1 MMKNYLLNLAI
12 GMDQLANALI
22 GGSADETLSARA
34 HRMRAKG
41 QRWWGWTA
49 SAIDRLFFWQTD
61 HCFKAH
67 LAELQRAQLP
77 KPYQATTEATPSTTT
92 TKVTP

>member
-1 MMKNYLLNLAI
+1 MKTYLLNLAI

-49 SAIDRLFFWQTD
+49 SAIDRLFFWQRD
-61 HCFKAH
+61 HCLKAH
-67 LAELQRAQLP
+67 LAELERTQLP
-77 KPYQATTEATPSTTT
+77 RTYHANNLSKPTTKATP
-92 TKVTP
+92 

>member
-1 MMKNYLLNLAI
+1 MKNYLLNLAI
-12 GMDQLANALI
+12 GMDQLANAFI

-49 SAIDRLFFWQTD
+49 SAIDRLFFWQRD
-61 HCFKAH
+61 HCLNAH

-77 KPYQATTEATPSTTT
+77 KPYHAVAGTPSSTTT
-92 TKVTP
+92 KATP

>member
-1 MMKNYLLNLAI
+1 MKNYLLNLAV
-12 GMDQLANALI
+12 GVDQLANALI

-34 HRMRAKG
+34 HRMRAKR

-49 SAIDRLFFWQTD
+49 SAIDRLFFWQRD
-61 HCFKAH
+61 HCLNAH

-77 KPYQATTEATPSTTT
+77 KHYQSTPSTTPT
-92 TKVTP
+92 TKATP

>member
-49 SAIDRLFFWQTD
+49 NAIDRMFFWQRD
-61 HCFKAH
+61 HCLNAH
-67 LAELQRAQLP
+67 LAELERAQLP
-77 KPYQATTEATPSTTT
+77 RTYHANNLSTPT

>member
-1 MMKNYLLNLAI
+1 MKNYLLNLAI
-12 GMDQLANALI
+12 GIDQLANAFI

-34 HRMRAKG
+34 HRMRAKR

-49 SAIDRLFFWQTD
+49 SAIDRLFFWQRD
-61 HCFKAH
+61 HCLNAH

-77 KPYQATTEATPSTTT
+77 KPYHAAADTPSSTPTTKATP
-92 TKVTP
+92 

>member
-1 MMKNYLLNLAI
+1 MKTYLLNLAV
-12 GMDQLANALI
+12 GVDQLANALI

-34 HRMRAKG
+34 HRMRAKR

-49 SAIDRLFFWQTD
+49 NAIDRMFFWQRD
-61 HCFKAH
+61 HCLKAH

-77 KPYQATTEATPSTTT
+77 KPYQATTEATPSTTPT
-92 TKVTP
+92 TKATP

>member
-1 MMKNYLLNLAI
+1 MKNYLLNLAI
-12 GMDQLANALI
+12 GIDQLANALI

-49 SAIDRLFFWQTD
+49 SAIDRLFFWQRD
-61 HCFKAH
+61 HCLNAH
-67 LAELQRAQLP
+67 LAELERAQLP
-77 KPYQATTEATPSTTT
+77 RTYHANNLSTPTTKATP
-92 TKVTP
+92 

>member
-1 MMKNYLLNLAI
+1 MKNYLLNLAI

-49 SAIDRLFFWQTD
+49 SAIDRLFFWQRD
-61 HCFKAH
+61 HCLKAH

-77 KPYQATTEATPSTTT
+77 KPYHAAADTPSSTPTTKATP
-92 TKVTP
+92 